1 MTLLTSLTELIKLA
15 GEATPGP
22 WTYKYAGDG
31 VNEVLAPTGDAI
43 CCDTTYYPQA
53 VAPENQAFIA
63 SAKNLIERHAEE
75 LIKAVE
81 LWETPR
87 MGDETP

>member
-15 GEATPGP
+15 EYPDVGNTF
-22 WTYKYAGDG
+22 YNAGRYH
-31 VNEVLAPTGDAI
+31 AM
-43 CCDTTYYPQA
+43 
-53 VAPENQAFIA
+53 
-63 SAKNLIERHAEE
+63 KNIINAHAEE

-87 MGDETP
+87 YTNGETE